1 MASGPLPEFLATPQ
15 IPHHNQATFNEPSR
29 QLDGYVGTRF
39 LHVMTK
45 ASGIP
50 PAPEEV
56 DQLYETLTEAEK
68 CRVVVLSGVLW
79 SAWVTAPFDNN
90 DGGAPSPIPRGTTD
104 PFYGRW
110 AAVMTT

>member
-1 MASGPLPEFLATPQ
+1 MPKTKSQ
-15 IPHHNQATFNEPSR
+15 NQATFNEPSR

-50 PAPEEV
+50 PTPEE
-56 DQLYETLTEAEK
+56 LTEAEK

-104 PFYGRW
+104 PFYGCR